1 MAKTQNV
8 DDVLK
13 ALLSVEDRPEKDV
26 YMQRFGVNFR
36 IQAIDGDT
44 LNKITERCTFYVGK
58 GSKREKQLDEEKF
71 GALIIAKSCIV
82 PKWDESTLLDKYETK
97 DVTTVIK
104 KRLLAGEIAKLAGEI
119 MELSGFE
126 DDEDDLK
133 N

>member
-1 MAKTQNV
+1 MTKTQNT

-26 YMQRFGVNFR
+26 HMKRFGVNFR
-36 IQAIDGDT
+36 IQAIDGDI
-44 LNKITERCTFYVGK
+44 LNKLTERCTFYTGK
-58 GSKREKQLDEEKF
+58 GSKREKQLDEDKF

-82 PKWDESTLLDKYETK
+82 PKWDEPALLDKYETK
-97 DVTTVIK
+97 DVATVIK

-119 MELSGFE
+119 MDLSGFTDE
-126 DDEDDLK
+126 EDDLK